1 MNEAEYMK
9 QKDELNRQLQTRR
22 DNLDKIVI
30 QYIEVL
36 SQVIQNWS
44 METIE
49 TAIMDEAEITKSLP
63 EEQLRE
69 MKEEI
74 NLLLGQYPGLVQAEL
89 DTDQMWPHRMD
100 IPKDLHKD
108 RMEIQLAVERR
119 RARVDESI
127 RRLLGRVGLI
137 LRKHGFI
144 DESRRIWDF
153 GPDGRAAYRYPLPRG
168 RETEALMAEYFE
180 LLRGYGEVAYE
191 LRDLEHTKEAEEA
204 KKRWDRL

>member
-1 MNEAEYMK
+1 MNEEAYIK
-9 QKDELNRQLQTRR
+9 RKDELNRQLLARR
-22 DNLDKIVI
+22 DDLDKIVF

-36 SQVIQNWS
+36 SQLIQGWS
-44 METIE
+44 MDTIE

-63 EEQLRE
+63 ESQLRE
-69 MKEEI
+69 MKEEM
-74 NLLLGQYPGLVQAEL
+74 NALLDQYPALVQAEL
-89 DTDQMWPHRMD
+89 DTDEMWPHRMD

-127 RRLLGRVGLI
+127 RRILGQVGLI
-137 LRKHGFI
+137 LRNYGFI
-144 DESRRIWDF
+144 NEDRRIWDF
-153 GPDGRAAYRYPLPRG
+153 GPDDRATYRYPLPRD
-168 RETEALMAEYFE
+168 RETDGLMAEYFE

-204 KKRWDRL
+204 KRRWDRL